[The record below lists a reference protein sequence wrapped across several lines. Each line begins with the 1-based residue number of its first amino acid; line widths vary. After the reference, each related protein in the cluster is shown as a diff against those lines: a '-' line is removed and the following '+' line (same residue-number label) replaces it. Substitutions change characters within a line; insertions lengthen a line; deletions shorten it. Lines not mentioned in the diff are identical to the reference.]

1 MTTKRVGMLAGTVLS
16 GALILGTAGLTLAQD
31 PTPTPS
37 TSPGWEMP
45 GGMMGGGTGMM
56 GGGTGMMGGQTG
68 TGMMGNMEMNGTGM
82 MSADQ
87 LRQMTSLHDQMVTS
101 GTCDSA
107 QMQQM
112 HAQHHAGQ

>member
-56 GGGTGMMGGQTG
+56 G
-68 TGMMGNMEMNGTGM
+68 NMEMNGTGM

>member
-1 MTTKRVGMLAGTVLS
+1 MTTKRVGILAGTVLS

-56 GGGTGMMGGQTG
+56 GGQTG
-68 TGMMGNMEMNGTGM
+68 TGMMGNMEMKGTGM

-112 HAQHHAGQ
+112 HAQHHVG

>member
-37 TSPGWEMP
+37 TSPGSEMP

-56 GGGTGMMGGQTG
+56 GG
-68 TGMMGNMEMNGTGM
+68 GTGM